1 MLFRSKKSAAKTV
14 IAAPPP
20 EKIIPPLA
28 PPADNLVLLEDMEV
42 KVVLELGRHR
52 VTLDEA
58 LDLGEHSLIELDRR
72 ADQPI
77 DILVNG
83 KLFARGEVVT
93 VGEHFG
99 VRLTEIIGQ
108 V

>member
-1 MLFRSKKSAAKTV
+1 MAARKASEKTV
-14 IAAPPP
+14 PVAPPAK
-20 EKIIPPLA
+20 EISAPPA
-28 PPADNLVLLEDMEV
+28 PPADHLALLEDLEV
-42 KVVLELGRHR
+42 SVVLELGRHR
-52 VTLDEA
+52 FTLDEA
-58 LDLGEHSLIELDRR
+58 LELGEHSLIELDRR

-83 KLFARGEVVT
+83 KFFARGEVVT

-99 VRLTEIIGQ
+99 VRLTQITGQ